1 MKEWFKKN
9 FKMVNIMLNYLKNN
23 ILLTFDQKLSKEMMQ
38 SGQYNKSY
46 SGNSNRDRYQ
56 KYNHPRGAPD
66 ADAIFRSSSHQ
77 QNKYI
82 LS

>member
-1 MKEWFKKN
+1 
-9 FKMVNIMLNYLKNN
+9 
-23 ILLTFDQKLSKEMMQ
+23 MMQ

-66 ADAIFRSSSHQ
+66 ADLIFGSSSYQ
-77 QNKYI
+77 QNKYVYYFLLNFDHKYYLLTFI
-82 LS
+82 N